1 MEEKKIRVAITHGDT
16 NGIGYETIFKTFS
29 DPTMFELCTPII
41 YGSPKIAAYHRK
53 SLGMQANF
61 TIISKAEDAQENKV
75 NMLTTFDEE
84 VKVDMGTP
92 SKLSAQA
99 ASKALL
105 RAMNDFD
112 RGLYDVL
119 VTAPVNPK
127 ESLGDTDSFVSQTE
141 FIETKISTAGKA
153 LHIYVNEGFRIA
165 SATGDMPLSDAL
177 KALSKE
183 LIIDRAKTF
192 IESLRRDFRLS
203 NPRLALLQINPKA
216 GNEEETILKPAI
228 EELHEASLGVY
239 GPFVADEY
247 FSQGFY
253 RQFDG
258 TLSIY
263 YDQAMTPFRLLSQ
276 EDSVSILTGLPI
288 TATAPFSDP
297 CFDIAG
303 KGIADENDLRQA
315 IYLAI
320 DICRNRVNY
329 DEPLVNPLKKLYHEK
344 RDESEKVRF
353 AIPKKHDQVQ

>member
-29 DPTMFELCTPII
+29 DPAMLELCTPII
-41 YGSPKIAAYHRK
+41 YGSPKVAAYHRK
-53 SLGMQANF
+53 NLGMQANF

-99 ASKALL
+99 AGKALL
-105 RAMNDFD
+105 RAMTDFS

-119 VTAPVNPK
+119 VTAPVNPD
-127 ESLGDTDSFVSQTE
+127 ESLGDTDSFVSQTQ
-141 FIETKISTAGKA
+141 FIEAKTATVGKA
-153 LHIYVNEGFRIA
+153 LHVYVNEGFRIA
-165 SATGDMPLSDAL
+165 SATGDKPLGEAL
-177 KALSKE
+177 QTLTKE
-183 LIIDRAKTF
+183 FIIDRAKTF
-192 IESLRRDFRLS
+192 LESLRRDFRLS
-203 NPRLALLQINPKA
+203 NPRLALLQVNPKA
-216 GNEEETILKPAI
+216 ATEEETVIKPAI

-239 GPFVADEY
+239 GPYVADEY

-258 TLSIY
+258 TLAIH
-263 YDQAMTPFRLLSQ
+263 YDQAMIPFRLLSQ
-276 EDSVSILTGLPI
+276 DDSTSLITGLPI
-288 TATAPFSDP
+288 IATAPFSGP
-297 CFDIAG
+297 CFDMAG

-320 DICRNRVNY
+320 DTCRNRINY
-329 DEPLVNPLKKLYHEK
+329 DEPLENPLKKLYHEK

-353 AIPKKHDQVQ
+353 AIPKKHEQVQ

>member
-29 DPTMFELCTPII
+29 DPTMLELCIPII

-53 SLGMQANF
+53 SLGIQANF

-84 VKVDMGTP
+84 VKVDLGTP
-92 SKLSAQA
+92 TKQSAQA

-105 RAMNDFD
+105 RAMTDFD

-119 VTAPVNPK
+119 VTAPVNPE
-127 ESLGDTDSFVSQTE
+127 ESLGDTDAFVSQTQ
-141 FIETKISTAGKA
+141 FIESNSSSEGNA

-165 SATGDMPLSDAL
+165 SATDDMPLAEAL
-177 KALSKE
+177 QALNKE
-183 LIIDRAKTF
+183 LIVDRAKTF

-203 NPRLALLQINPKA
+203 NPRLALLQVNPKA
-216 GNEEETILKPAI
+216 SEEEDTILKPAI

-239 GPFVADEY
+239 GPYVADEY

-258 TLSIY
+258 TLAIH

-276 EDSVSILTGLPI
+276 EDSISILTGLPI
-288 TATAPFSDP
+288 IATAPFSGP
-297 CFDIAG
+297 GFDMAG
-303 KGIADENDLRQA
+303 KGVADENDLRQA

-320 DICRNRVNY
+320 DTYRNRISY
-329 DEPLVNPLKKLYHEK
+329 DEPLANPLKKLYHEK

-353 AIPKKHDQVQ
+353 AIPKKHEQMQ

>member
-29 DPTMFELCTPII
+29 DPAMLELCTPII

-53 SLGMQANF
+53 NLGMQANF
-61 TIISKAEDAQENKV
+61 TIISKAEDAQDNKV

-105 RAMNDFD
+105 RAITDFG

-119 VTAPVNPK
+119 VTAPVNPN
-127 ESLGDTDSFVSQTE
+127 ESMGDTEAFMSQKQ
-141 FIETKISTAGKA
+141 FIETKLSADNKG
-153 LHIYVNEGFRIA
+153 LHVYVNEGFRIA
-165 SATGDMPLSDAL
+165 SATGDLPLAETIQTL
-177 KALSKE
+177 TKE
-183 LIIDRAKTF
+183 LVVDRAKTF
-192 IESLRRDFRLS
+192 IECLRRDFRLS
-203 NPRLALLQINPKA
+203 NPRLALLQVNPKA
-216 GNEEETILKPAI
+216 GTEEEAILKPAI

-239 GPFVADEY
+239 GPYAADEY

-258 TLSIY
+258 TLAIY
-263 YDQAMTPFRLLSQ
+263 YDQAMTPFRLLAQ
-276 EDSVSILTGLPI
+276 EDSVSFITGLPI
-288 TATAPFSDP
+288 IVTAPFSGP

-303 KGIADENDLRQA
+303 KGEADENDLRQA

-320 DICRNRVNY
+320 DTCRNRVNY
-329 DEPLVNPLKKLYHEK
+329 DEPLANPLKKLYHEK

-353 AIPKKHDQVQ
+353 AIPKKHEQVQ

>member
-29 DPTMFELCTPII
+29 DPTMLELCIPII

-53 SLGMQANF
+53 SLGIQANF
-61 TIISKAEDAQENKV
+61 TIIGKAEDAQDNKV

-105 RAMNDFD
+105 RAINDFG
-112 RGLYDVL
+112 RGLFDVL
-119 VTAPVNPK
+119 VTAPVNPN
-127 ESLGDTDSFVSQTE
+127 ESMGETDAFANQKQ
-141 FIETKISTAGKA
+141 FIESKISSAGKA

-165 SATGDMPLSDAL
+165 SATGDMPLGDAL
-177 KALSKE
+177 QTLTKE
-183 LIIDRAKTF
+183 MIIDRAKTF

-203 NPRLALLQINPKA
+203 NPRLALLQVNPKA
-216 GNEEETILKPAI
+216 GTEEETILKPAI

-239 GPFVADEY
+239 GPYIADEY

-258 TLSIY
+258 TLAIH
-263 YDQAMTPFRLLSQ
+263 YDQAITPFRLLAQ
-276 EDSVSILTGLPI
+276 EDSVSLITGLPI
-288 TATAPFSDP
+288 IVTAPFSGP

-315 IYLAI
+315 IYLAV
-320 DICRNRVNY
+320 DTYRNRVNY
-329 DEPLVNPLKKLYHEK
+329 DEPLANPLKKLYHEK

-353 AIPKKHDQVQ
+353 TIPKKHDQVQ

>member
-16 NGIGYETIFKTFS
+16 NGIGYEMIFKTFS
-29 DPTMFELCTPII
+29 DPAILELCIPII

-53 SLGMQANF
+53 NLGMQANF
-61 TIISKAEDAQENKV
+61 TIISKAEDAQDNKV

-99 ASKALL
+99 AGKALL
-105 RAMNDFD
+105 RAMTDFG

-119 VTAPVNPK
+119 VTAPVNPE
-127 ESLGDTDSFVSQTE
+127 ESLGDTDNAVSQTQ
-141 FIETKISTAGKA
+141 FIETKTSTVGKA
-153 LHIYVNEGFRIA
+153 LQIYVNDGFRIA
-165 SATGDMPLSDAL
+165 SATSDMPLSEAL
-177 KALSKE
+177 KALTKE
-183 LIIDRAKTF
+183 SIIDRAKIF

-203 NPRLALLQINPKA
+203 NPRLTLLQVNPKS
-216 GNEEETILKPAI
+216 GTEEETILKPAI
-228 EELHEASLGVY
+228 EELHEASLGIY
-239 GPFVADEY
+239 GPYAADEY
-247 FSQGFY
+247 FSQGLY

-258 TLSIY
+258 TLAIY
-263 YDQAMTPFRLLSQ
+263 YDQAMTPFRLLAQ
-276 EDSVSILTGLPI
+276 ENSVSLLTGLPI
-288 TATAPFSDP
+288 IATAPFSGP

-320 DICRNRVNY
+320 DTCRNRINY
-329 DEPLVNPLKKLYHEK
+329 DEPLANPLKKLYHEK

-353 AIPKKHDQVQ
+353 AIPKKHEQIQ